1 MIFYIWIMS
10 LFFLLR
16 YLLLIINNPWYR
28 LMNLIMFDIH
38 VCIMVEND
46 DSSSPDISKIVDAS
60 KVSVEE

>member
-1 MIFYIWIMS
+1 MIFYIWIMG
-10 LFFLLR
+10 FFLLR